1 MSVALD
7 QLRRAQ
13 PALLREVA
21 GLIRVEHGLLERVL
35 GELIASRVALIR
47 WQGVAALAASG
58 ERDELIRSVQLVCR
72 GLHLTYAA
80 LLRAADELAR
90 AGQLVRRADALAGD
104 AGGRV
109 DLEGRLLLPTRVHGM
124 GDTAAAVVAEREAE
138 RLRWEVE
145 GLVAR
150 ALEEAGAADRELAR
164 ALNEALA
171 EVACFPAPSPDTVLH
186 PPFIVAERPAE
197 ALAFASSAWW
207 QALSEAEQAWVV
219 AQRPEWVGPRDGIPA
234 ATRHAA
240 NLVLLSRAERAA
252 ALALAEASRR
262 RAVVDAVLGVG
273 FQGLSVGLEERKR
286 VAELAAVR
294 EVVSERDGVPRQLLL
309 VDASGPLVTAAVAVG
324 DVDRAEH
331 VATFVGGLATTVRD
345 LQRYDR
351 RFTAMRDK
359 GRAAAGGADLAI
371 VTWMGYPAP
380 QPAEVLSVG
389 GRSVLSDRVA
399 RQNAAALS
407 TFVNGIDAARGE
419 PVHQTLWAHS
429 YGSVLGGFALRRN
442 TDFDDVVLFGSPG
455 VAFTSLSQAGLKPG
469 SLNVLQADWDVVA
482 YSGWHLRDPADV
494 PGVTMLSTDW
504 SKATG
509 LNPGL
514 PSVGHSEYLKAGS
527 TSEHNLLAVAI
538 GRPERR
544 VLDGG

>member
-1 MSVALD
+1 V
-7 QLRRAQ
+7 
-13 PALLREVA
+13 
-21 GLIRVEHGLLERVL
+21 
-35 GELIASRVALIR
+35 
-47 WQGVAALAASG
+47 
-58 ERDELIRSVQLVCR
+58 
-72 GLHLTYAA
+72 
-80 LLRAADELAR
+80 
-90 AGQLVRRADALAGD
+90 
-104 AGGRV
+104 
-109 DLEGRLLLPTRVHGM
+109 
-124 GDTAAAVVAEREAE
+124 
-138 RLRWEVE
+138 
-145 GLVAR
+145 
-150 ALEEAGAADRELAR
+150 
-164 ALNEALA
+164 
-171 EVACFPAPSPDTVLH
+171 
-186 PPFIVAERPAE
+186 
-197 ALAFASSAWW
+197 
-207 QALSEAEQAWVV
+207 
-219 AQRPEWVGPRDGIPA
+219 
-234 ATRHAA
+234 RHAA

-252 ALALAEASRR
+252 AVAVADANSRR
-262 RAVVDAVLGVG
+262 SVVDAVLGVG
-273 FQGLSVGLEERKR
+273 FQGLAVGLEERKR

-309 VDASGPLVTAAVAVG
+309 LDASGTLVKAAVAVG
-324 DVDRAEH
+324 DVGVAEH

-345 LQRYDR
+345 LRRYDR
-351 RFTAMRDK
+351 RFTQMRDK
-359 GRAAAGGADLAI
+359 GRTAAGGADLAI

-380 QPAEVLSVG
+380 QPTEVLSVG

-407 TFVNGIDAARGE
+407 SFVNGIDAARGA

-455 VAFTSLSQAGLKPG
+455 VNFTSLSQAGLKPG
-469 SLNVLQADWDVVA
+469 SLNVLRADWDVVA

-504 SKATG
+504 SKPTG

-514 PSVGHSEYLKAGS
+514 PSAGHSEYLKAGS